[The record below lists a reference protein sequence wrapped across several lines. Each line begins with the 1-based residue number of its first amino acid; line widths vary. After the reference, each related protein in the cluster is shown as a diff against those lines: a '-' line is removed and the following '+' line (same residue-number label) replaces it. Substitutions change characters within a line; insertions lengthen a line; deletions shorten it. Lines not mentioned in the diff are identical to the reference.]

1 MGVLTTI
8 MQDEDLEYSYG
19 KTYVQSL
26 VLWIPRAIWENR
38 PLDAPRSFVRLHMKE
53 WKPRHGLGYF
63 PLAEA
68 YQNFG
73 VIGAFIQFLIF
84 GVIWGAFWNLFRKLF
99 ANYLQIIIYV
109 YLTQFML
116 FFGIYMLIMV
126 RRGASNTLYFPSH
139 LLSFQFGLFKK

>member
-99 ANYLQIIIYV
+99 ANYNICLFNSIYA
-109 YLTQFML
+109 
-116 FFGIYMLIMV
+116 FFWNLHAHYDAP
-126 RRGASNTLYFPSH
+126 RS
-139 LLSFQFGLFKK
+139 K